1 MANRKNFYYV
11 LVMTNTGPVFVTD
24 IPERNKAVWDR
35 LKIPME
41 FGSKSYA
48 QDVATGLKFNGH
60 LAYMVVHPYELDYQP
75 YLYSK
80 GKFKWADKED

>member
-24 IPERNKAVWDR
+24 IPEKNKAVWDR
-35 LKIPME
+35 LKIPKE

-48 QDVATGLKFNGH
+48 YDVTMGLNLNGCP
-60 LAYMVVHPYELDYQP
+60 AYIVVNPFKLSGQP

-80 GKFKWADKED
+80 GKFKWVNKED